1 LSEDAAVTVNA
12 ARTPVIIAGAGP
24 VGMVAAAD
32 LVRQNIPV
40 LVLEKGA
47 ALASESRASTFH
59 PPTLDML
66 DDLGFAK
73 ELIAQGLKAPTVQYS
88 SSADGHLG
96 TFDFAAIADLVR
108 HPYRLQA
115 EQFKLTRIILDKLAG
130 NPLFSI
136 VFGCDLTSVTQSDAA
151 VTLTALVDGRDT
163 TYHCDWLIG
172 ADGANSI
179 VRRSQDMEFEGFT
192 WPERFLVMTTP
203 VDFTALRP
211 GVSSVSYV
219 ADPERWYF
227 LLRILGAWRVM
238 MPVAAEMSDAEA
250 LSEAYVTASI
260 RRIVPA
266 EMEAPITH
274 TTLYRVHQRVA
285 ANFRKGR
292 SFLAGDAAHIN
303 NPLGGMGMNGGI
315 HDALNLTQK
324 LGAVINGTAGEGMLD
339 DYDLQRRTVT
349 MQAIQGDTIRNKKNL
364 EAKDEADRARFRD
377 DIRAAAA
384 DPDKG
389 RALLR
394 RVAML
399 DSLDRAAALHV
410 GDAPSG

>member
-1 LSEDAAVTVNA
+1 MSNA
-12 ARTPVIIAGAGP
+12 KPAVIIAGAGP

-32 LVRQNIPV
+32 MVRQNIPV
-40 LVLEKGA
+40 LVLEKNDQ
-47 ALASESRASTFH
+47 LSSESRASTFH

-66 DDLGFAK
+66 DDLGFAST
-73 ELIAQGLKAPTVQYS
+73 LIAQGLKAPTVQYS
-88 SSADGHLG
+88 SSEDGVLG
-96 TFDFAAIADLVR
+96 TFDFAAISDLVR
-108 HPYRLQA
+108 HPFRLQA
-115 EQFKLTRIILDKLAG
+115 EQFKLTRIILDALSG

-136 VFGCDLTSVTQSDAA
+136 AFGSEVRSIKQTSDAVEVVVRA
-151 VTLTALVDGRDT
+151 QGRDT
-163 TYHCDWLIG
+163 MHECAWLIG

-179 VRRSQDMEFEGFT
+179 VRRSQDVEFEGFT

-203 VDFTALRP
+203 VDFTVLRP

-238 MPVAAEMSDAEA
+238 MPVAAEISDAEA
-250 LSEAYVTASI
+250 LSEDYVTASI

-266 EMEAPITH
+266 EMEAPILH

-292 SFLAGDAAHIN
+292 TFLVGDAAHIN

-315 HDALNLTQK
+315 HDALNLTAK
-324 LGAVINGTAGEGMLD
+324 LGSVINGTANERVLA

-384 DPDKG
+384 DPEKG

-394 RVAML
+394 RIAML
-399 DSLDRAAALHV
+399 DSLERAASLHV
-410 GDAPSG
+410 AAAHQG

>member
-1 LSEDAAVTVNA
+1 MSFTKL
-12 ARTPVIIAGAGP
+12 PVIIAGAGP

-40 LVLEKGA
+40 LVLEKSDTLSG
-47 ALASESRASTFH
+47 ESRASTFH

-66 DDLGFAK
+66 DDLGFADA
-73 ELIAQGLKAPTVQYS
+73 LIAQGLKAPTVQYS
-88 SSADGHLG
+88 STEDGVLG

-108 HPYRLQA
+108 HPFRLQA
-115 EQFKLTRIILDKLAG
+115 EQFKLTRIILDALSG
-130 NPLFSI
+130 NALFSI
-136 VFGCDLTSVTQSDAA
+136 AFGSEVKSVEQTADAVQVV
-151 VTLTALVDGRDT
+151 VTADGVDT
-163 TYHCDWLIG
+163 THECAWLIG

-179 VRRSQDMEFEGFT
+179 VRRSQNMEFEGFT
-192 WPERFLVMTTP
+192 WPERLLVMTTP

-219 ADPERWYF
+219 ADPVRWHF

-238 MPVAAEMSDAEA
+238 MPVAAEMSDTEA
-250 LSEAYVTASI
+250 LSEEHVTASI

-266 EMEAPITH
+266 EIEAPILH

-285 ANFRKGR
+285 TTFQKGR

-315 HDALNLTQK
+315 HDALNLTSK
-324 LGAVINGTAGEGMLD
+324 LGPVINGEVDEAILA

-384 DPDKG
+384 DPEKG

-394 RVAML
+394 RIAML
-399 DSLDRAAALHV
+399 DSLERAGALHV
-410 GDAPSG
+410 AAAGA